1 MRQESNRCVCDF
13 ITNLSLAIQD
23 CGYKE
28 IEADNFEHAMPVQQ
42 LIVGLRDEKAR
53 ENLLSEKKDLSW
65 EKACDIASHRERV
78 RQNLQQLNQSN
89 DGVIASL
96 ASEMAGSLVNTAA
109 SSPRQPPS
117 APSK

>member
-1 MRQESNRCVCDF
+1 MRQESNQCVSDF
-13 ITNLSLAIQD
+13 ITNLTLAIQD

-28 IEADNFEHAMPVQQ
+28 IKADNFEHAMLVQQ
-42 LIVGLRDEKAR
+42 LIVGLRNEKAR

-65 EKACDIASHRERV
+65 EKACDIASHQERV
-78 RQNLQQLNQSN
+78 RQNLQQFNQSN

-96 ASEMAGSLVNTAA
+96 ESEMAVSLVNTAV
-109 SSPRQPPS
+109 SSPRQRPS